1 LFGGRGWCRQGEG
14 ALPSDIYCGPPT
26 AEGLENAS
34 PPASD
39 GLQRERGNGVSIGS
53 GFHAGRVLVALA
65 SAAVGLV
72 LSGSGAWADACE
84 AKPVQALLGKPYTE
98 TLRRNAQAASDA
110 SLVQALRRGEATT
123 AEFRGDRLDIIIDPK
138 TNAVTRSGAAE
149 PRRKARQPRSDEN
162 THRQRLCEN
171 LRKQNEK

>member
-1 LFGGRGWCRQGEG
+1 MAGLSSLALAAAPKAEMTPAKVAVGKERSESVEDRLFGGRGWCRQGEG

-34 PPASD
+34 PPALD

-53 GFHAGRVLVALA
+53 GFRAGRVLVALA
-65 SAAVGLV
+65 SAALGLV
-72 LSGSGAWADACE
+72 LSGSGAWAEACE

-98 TLRRNAQAASDA
+98 TLRRNAQAASHA

-123 AEFRGDRLDIIIDPK
+123 AEFRGDRPGHHH
-138 TNAVTRSGAAE
+138 RS
-149 PRRKARQPRSDEN
+149 
-162 THRQRLCEN
+162 
-171 LRKQNEK
+171 